1 MAATDKR
8 LGVLHAA
15 VTEVLIKALD
25 PDPNDDNEI
34 VISGNAIGAAIAF
47 LKNNNVTAEVTENK
61 GLQALEQ
68 KLAARGA
75 KLTPKDLQA
84 AADEFAESNKGMMQ

>member
-8 LGVLHAA
+8 LGDLHSA

-25 PDPNDDNEI
+25 PEPNDENEI
-34 VISGNAIGAAIAF
+34 VVSGNVLGAAIAF

-61 GLQALEQ
+61 GLKALED
-68 KLAARGA
+68 KLKARGA
-75 KLTPKDLQA
+75 KLTKADLDK
-84 AADEFAESNKGMMQ
+84 AADEFAASQGFVQ